1 MREIG
6 RMEIPRR
13 ESINEITSC
22 ERSTE
27 KSTGKIFILTALT
40 SAYSD

>member
-1 MREIG
+1 
-6 RMEIPRR
+6 MEIPRR

-27 KSTGKIFILTALT
+27 KSTGKIFILLTALT